1 MKLTRDQKF
10 MVAVLLCGAL
20 LVILNTNLL
29 SPALPTL
36 MEEFDVSATTVQ
48 WLTSGYT
55 LAEAVIVPLSAYFV
69 GRFSTRRLFGGG
81 IGVFT
86 IGSLL
91 AALAPAFPVLLV
103 ARVMQA
109 IGAGILIPMSVSLVT
124 VIFPRERRGSAM
136 GLISLA
142 IGFAPAI
149 GPVLGG
155 LLVDT
160 AGWRALFLLVAVLGF
175 LVFLFGMKALVN
187 YEGFERYQLDVPSV
201 ALMACGMVCLLYGI
215 SSTTSADVIA
225 VPIVLIVVG
234 VALLAVFVVRQLK
247 LEQPMLKVTVL
258 TTYEFRTN
266 VLTVMLL
273 QASLIGCGVIL
284 PLYVQNVLGYSATVS
299 GLIMLPGAVLGAI
312 AGFVSGRL
320 YDRYGVRGL
329 AVIGVTILLLSGIGM
344 TTLGIDSSAVYVMLM
359 YSGLAFGVQMLTTPM
374 NTWGINS
381 LDNSLIQHAN
391 SLLNS
396 LNQVASSIGTALL
409 TALTALGAWAVPNGT
424 ELEQTYMGDHIAF
437 CGLCA
442 ITAVCALIVYVFV
455 RNKKGRDDGKG
466 KAEAKGADGD
476 ASAVGDADTDG
487 AAGAAGARGA
497 DAARAMLRGADAA
510 WGMSRAEGAA
520 AAADDAA
527 ANGAAG
533 YAGEGAGALRA
544 RTTRAMPGTVRCMD
558 EAPRR
563 AESLQERLT
572 RRESSRVEAWPLQRR
587 VLA

>member
-81 IGVFT
+81 IGIFT

-234 VALLAVFVVRQLK
+234 VALLAVFVVRQLR

-266 VLTVMLL
+266 VITVMLL

-312 AGFVSGRL
+312 AGFVAGRL

-359 YSGLAFGVQMLTTPM
+359 YSGLALGVQMLTTPM

-424 ELEQTYMGDHIAF
+424 ELEQTFAGDHIAF

-442 ITAVCALIVYVFV
+442 ITVVCAFVVYFFA
-455 RNKKGRDDGKG
+455 RNRKGRDGGKG
-466 KAEAKGADGD
+466 KARADD
-476 ASAVGDADTDG
+476 AADDSGAVGE
-487 AAGAAGARGA
+487 AGAQGA
-497 DAARAMLRGADAA
+497 DAARATSRGPDAA
-510 WGMSRAEGAA
+510 WATSHAAGAA
-520 AAADDAA
+520 AAVGDAG

-533 YAGEGAGALRA
+533 YEGEGAGALRA
-544 RTTRAMPGTVRCMD
+544 RTTRAMPGTERRMD

-563 AESLQERLT
+563 TENLQERLT
-572 RRESSRVEAWPLQRR
+572 RRASSQVEAGPLQRR